1 MKMAPMAPVIDPS
14 TIAEGRFDMGDLS
27 CVTLPN
33 LSTEAEESV
42 TSDPSYRLV
51 RMANV
56 KVLIADAKKVNQSM
70 LNVQKVVG
78 LEIS

>member
-1 MKMAPMAPVIDPS
+1 MTPVMAPRTM
-14 TIAEGRFDMGDLS
+14 AEGRLDMGDLS

-33 LSTEAEESV
+33 LRTDADERV
-42 TSDPSYRLV
+42 TSDPSYKLV

-56 KVLIADAKKVNQSM
+56 SVLIADAKKTSQSI

-78 LEIS
+78 FEIS

>member
-1 MKMAPMAPVIDPS
+1 MAPMAPVIAPRI
-14 TIAEGRFDMGDLS
+14 IAEGRLDMGDFS

-33 LSTEAEESV
+33 LRTEAEESV